1 MSTILRTRFKH
12 NSLMPSMQYK
22 TFSY

>member
-1 MSTILRTRFKH
+1 MFSLLRTRLKH
-12 NSLMPSMQYK
+12 DSLMPSMQYK